1 MAPMIEETLTFLVKA
16 AAINQTTRKMNKY
29 HTLEMKIKPKK
40 QETALPPLNL

>member
-1 MAPMIEETLTFLVKA
+1 MEETLTFLVKA
-16 AAINQTTRKMNKY
+16 AVINQTIKKMNKY